1 MNAIIQTYACIK
13 RNNRFVLLFLG
24 FVIII
29 WMEVLSSEKTV
40 FQQLLSSPLY
50 EDLTEEDLMNM
61 IHDKRIL
68 SGSVALLLSF
78 LNMAYV
84 SFVLYMG
91 HFYINSVERKGYRQ
105 WFKIAFFTESYYL
118 LYRLYMVVIK
128 FFELDLE
135 KWDIKERLSLANIL
149 DTSDWGIFANMLNM
163 PLDSVNVISIT
174 YCIVLTCLISNI
186 FRMKFLKS
194 LKYVLC
200 TYVLIT
206 VVLMCLLSFVMFI
219 NA

>member
-1 MNAIIQTYACIK
+1 
-13 RNNRFVLLFLG
+13 
-24 FVIII
+24 
-29 WMEVLSSEKTV
+29 
-40 FQQLLSSPLY
+40 
-50 EDLTEEDLMNM
+50 
-61 IHDKRIL
+61 
-68 SGSVALLLSF
+68 
-78 LNMAYV
+78 
-84 SFVLYMG
+84 
-91 HFYINSVERKGYRQ
+91 
-105 WFKIAFFTESYYL
+105 
-118 LYRLYMVVIK
+118 MVVIK